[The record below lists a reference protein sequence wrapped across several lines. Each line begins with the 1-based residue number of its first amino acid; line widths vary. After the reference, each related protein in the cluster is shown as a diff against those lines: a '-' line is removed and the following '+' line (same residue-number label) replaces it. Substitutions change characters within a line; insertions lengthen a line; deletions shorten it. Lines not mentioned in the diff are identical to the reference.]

1 MAAITGVLTPI
12 STLIRVEWEHVTHP
26 LTTVEAAPVR
36 VMDGKEVAQ
45 VQEGGARGLLEK
57 PHDEAGEIQR
67 GHGLLRHDRG
77 FQTFHPQQQGIRDI
91 P

>member
-1 MAAITGVLTPI
+1 
-12 STLIRVEWEHVTHP
+12 
-26 LTTVEAAPVR
+26 
-36 VMDGKEVAQ
+36 MDGKEVAQ
-45 VQEGGARGLLEK
+45 VQGGGARGLLEK